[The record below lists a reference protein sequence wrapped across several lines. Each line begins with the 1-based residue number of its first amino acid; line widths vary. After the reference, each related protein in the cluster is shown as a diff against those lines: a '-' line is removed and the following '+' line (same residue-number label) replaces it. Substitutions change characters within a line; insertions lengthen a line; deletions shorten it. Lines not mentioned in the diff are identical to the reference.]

1 MAILPSPIPFCPP
14 ECKIRFGIYVPRA
27 VKKNTYICRMRIL
40 LTLMLGLTL
49 GWAQRLMCGTDMLYE
64 KALREDPN
72 LAKMRALLE
81 EATDA
86 FISRN
91 GSNLRTQSGC
101 PESDYVIPVVVHII
115 HSGAGQSDS
124 LPISRVLFQMEQ
136 LFDDFRKRPYSKGYS
151 SGVDTRIEFSL
162 ATKDPSGN
170 PHPGVTYT
178 HYSAA
183 GLSAPRVGVG
193 NSDATTMKN
202 NVGWPRNKY
211 LNIWVIKCIYSSNPN
226 QCDILGFATFPGMGS
241 TDQGVVVVSSYFG
254 LPNQS
259 QTTTHE
265 IGHYLSLYHTFQ
277 NSCAG
282 TTNNNCSSGGDRV
295 CDSPPTR
302 QANYYS
308 ARRQNTC
315 SENISANGGDRPDQ
329 VRNYMD
335 YLDDPSLDIFTEG
348 QRQRMTDALYAA
360 PDRNPLWQSSNL
372 QATGTGPYGRL
383 KANFALKGCDQPPCY
398 VCPGQQLELTSYSMG
413 KPHQFLWEIRQG
425 GTVISSSNTGPC
437 TQLNAPTTPGT
448 YDIHLQITNQVGT
461 AETTYTGFLIVRDP
475 AQARSYPFSEGF
487 EATAF
492 PPTGWV
498 RQNPDF
504 ATGNSNLT
512 WERFSSTGR
521 GSFGASNAM
530 ARIRNFVYYNR
541 TQRDQLITPLI
552 NIPASAQ
559 NPAIEFDMYYR
570 ALYWE
575 NTSANQ
581 YGYLYGDTLAVYIS
595 DDCGST
601 WQRLYYK
608 GGEDLD
614 VTGSAIQAVGRNIN
628 PSTDQAVP
636 PTGSNTAWRHEV
648 ISIPDAY
655 KGKKVL
661 IRFENITEMGNNL
674 YIDSIQ
680 VRDNLSSS
688 VLNASARPS
697 LSLTPNPTSQEAT
710 LLIKNAEGLPLQWT
724 LYNSLGQ
731 MLSSGEIT
739 LSSPEGRVTLPT
751 SSLPAGLYLVK
762 TQLGHETTL
771 LRLVKE

>member
-1 MAILPSPIPFCPP
+1 
-14 ECKIRFGIYVPRA
+14 
-27 VKKNTYICRMRIL
+27 MRIL
-40 LTLMLGLTL
+40 LTLMLGLIL

-86 FISRN
+86 FIAQN
-91 GSNLRTQSGC
+91 GAHLRTQSGC
-101 PESDYVIPVVVHII
+101 PESDFVIPVVVHII

-124 LPISRVLFQMEQ
+124 LPISRVIFQMEQ

-178 HYSAA
+178 RYSAA
-183 GLSAPRVGVG
+183 GLSAAKVSPYDGTA
-193 NSDATTMKN
+193 STMKS
-202 NVGWPRNKY
+202 NVSWPRNKY
-211 LNIWVIKCIYSSNPN
+211 LNIWVIKCVYSSNPN
-226 QCDILGFATFPGMGS
+226 QCDILGFATFPQMGTS
-241 TDQGVVVVSSYFG
+241 TDQGVVVVSDYFG
-254 LPNQS
+254 LANKS

-265 IGHYLSLYHTFQ
+265 IGHYLNLLHTFSPFPSASGCTNV
-277 NSCAG
+277 NSTNSNC
-282 TTNNNCSSGGDRV
+282 TTQGDRV
-295 CDSPPTR
+295 CDTPPTDR
-302 QANYYS
+302 SNYFS

-315 SENISANGGDRPDQ
+315 NEGSGNGTDRPDQ

-335 YLDDPSLDIFTEG
+335 YLDDSSLDIFTEG
-348 QRQRMTDALYAA
+348 QRLRMTAALNTAS
-360 PDRNPLWQSSNL
+360 DRTPLWQSGNL
-372 QATGTGPYGRL
+372 QATGTGPYGRI
-383 KANFALKGCDQPPCY
+383 KANFALKGCDRPPCY
-398 VCPGQQLELTSYSMG
+398 ACPGQQLELTSYSMG
-413 KPHQFLWEIRQG
+413 KPHQFTWQIRQG
-425 GTVISSSNTGPC
+425 ANIIASSTTGPC
-437 TQLNAPTTPGT
+437 TQMNAPTTPGT
-448 YDIHLQITNQVGT
+448 YDIRLQVTNQVGT

-487 EATAF
+487 EGTTF

-504 ATGNSNLT
+504 ATGNSSLT
-512 WERFSSTGR
+512 WERFSSAGR

-541 TQRDQLITPLI
+541 TQRDQLLTPLI
-552 NIPASAQ
+552 DIPASAQ
-559 NPAIEFDMYYR
+559 YPAIEFDVYYR
-570 ALYWE
+570 AINWE
-575 NTSANQ
+575 NTSANPPQ

-614 VTGSAIQAVGRNIN
+614 VTGTAIQAVGRNLN
-628 PSTDQAVP
+628 ASTDQAVP
-636 PTGSNTAWRHEV
+636 PSGSNTAWVHEV
-648 ISIPDAY
+648 ISIPNAY

-680 VRDNLSSS
+680 VRENFGSS
-688 VLNASARPS
+688 VPNASGAPS

-710 LLIKNAEGLPLQWT
+710 LLVKNAEGLSLQWA

-731 MLSSGEIT
+731 MLSSGETT
-739 LSSPEGRVTLPT
+739 LLAPEAKITLPT
-751 SSLPAGLYLVK
+751 TSLPAGLYLVK
-762 TQLGHETTL
+762 TQLGTETTL
-771 LRLVKE
+771 LRLIKE

>member
-1 MAILPSPIPFCPP
+1 M
-14 ECKIRFGIYVPRA
+14 RA
-27 VKKNTYICRMRIL
+27 F
-40 LTLMLGLTL
+40 LTLLLGSIVL
-49 GWAQRLMCGTDMLYE
+49 WAQRPICGTDLAYE
-64 KALREDPN
+64 
-72 LAKMRALLE
+72 RALQADPALAQMREMLE
-81 EATDA
+81 EAATA
-86 FISRN
+86 FLAQHGPS
-91 GSNLRTQSGC
+91 LRTQTGC
-101 PESDYVIPVVVHII
+101 PESDFVIPVVVHII

-124 LPISRVLFQMEQ
+124 LPLSRVLFQMDQ
-136 LFDDFRKRPYSKGYS
+136 LFNDFRKRPYSKGYS

-162 ATKDPSGN
+162 ATKDPNGN

-178 HYSAA
+178 HYTAA
-183 GLSAPRVGVG
+183 GLSAARVGVG
-193 NSDATTMKN
+193 SGEATTMKSN
-202 NVGWPRNKY
+202 TGWPRNQY
-211 LNIWVIKCIYSSNPN
+211 LNIWVVKCIYSSSPS
-226 QCDILGFATFPGMGS
+226 QCDVLGFATFPGMSS
-241 TDQGVVVVSSYFG
+241 TDQGVVVVSGYFG

-265 IGHYLSLYHTFQ
+265 IGHYLNLFHTFQ
-277 NSCAG
+277 GGCAG
-282 TTNNNCSSGGDRV
+282 TANSNCGSGGDRV
-295 CDSPPTR
+295 CDTPPTG
-302 QANYYS
+302 QANYSS

-315 SENISANGGDRPDQ
+315 LEQPNLTATGGDRPDQ

-348 QRQRMTDALYAA
+348 QRQRMTAALNTAS
-360 PDRNPLWQSSNL
+360 DRTPLWQTSNL
-372 QATGTGPYGRL
+372 QATGTGPYGRI

-413 KPHQFLWEIRQG
+413 KPHLFTWQIRQG
-425 GTVISSSNTGPC
+425 TTIISSSNTGPC
-437 TQLNAPTTPGT
+437 TQMTAPSTPGT
-448 YDIHLQITNQVGT
+448 YDIRLQVTNQVGT

-492 PPTGWV
+492 PPAGWV

-512 WERFSSTGR
+512 WERYSSTGR

-530 ARIRNFVYYNR
+530 ARVRNFSYFNR

-552 NIPASAQ
+552 DIPASAQ
-559 NPAIEFDMYYR
+559 YPAIEFDVYYR
-570 ALYWE
+570 AIYWE
-575 NTSANQ
+575 NTSANPPQ

-614 VTGSAIQAVGRNIN
+614 VTGTAIQAVGRNLN
-628 PSTDQAVP
+628 TNDQSLP
-636 PTGSNTAWRHEV
+636 PTGPNTAWIHEV
-648 ISIPDAY
+648 ISIPDDY

-680 VRDNLSSS
+680 VRENSGSS
-688 VLNASARPS
+688 VSNVSGAPS

-710 LLIKNAEGLPLQWT
+710 LLVKNAEGFPLQWT
-724 LYNSLGQ
+724 LYNNLGQ
-731 MLSSGEIT
+731 VLASGQTT
-739 LSSPEGRVTLPT
+739 LSGPEARITLPT
-751 SSLPAGLYLVK
+751 SFLPAGLYLVK
-762 TQLGHETTL
+762 TQLGTQTTL
-771 LRLVKE
+771 LRLIKE